1 MKISSTHWKA
11 ALAALAFSMTAP
23 AAAQE
28 STGDA
33 FLDAMLTEE
42 QTSPKPAPAPAP
54 EKLPSTD
61 TQRRGTTAPARAASP
76 APASSKGSSTV
87 MTDELRQAEREL
99 GPATGLFANDI
110 AFEGKTV
117 TSVQVRY
124 IGGTASIPDS
134 RVYDLLQ
141 TVKGGKYSG
150 LRVNAD
156 LERLV
161 TEGVASQ
168 DARVMVQPQGDGVGV
183 IYELRPSKVLGGV
196 GFTGNKRFDE
206 NELRTEAIKLPPGR
220 AINDRALAAARAAL
234 IKYYF
239 EAGYPDTKVTWRM
252 VPTSRPEF
260 RDVIFDIQE
269 GREVSMNEIEFK
281 GNREFDSEQLRQV
294 MQTKERS
301 FFTWITK
308 SGRVDREQV
317 QSDLEAV
324 ENLYRNHGY
333 LHARVTDVKY
343 FDNGDPEG
351 RQKLRMVVTIQEG
364 PRYRV
369 RNVSFGKLSVYTP
382 KQLEPGLSMLNGDIY
397 SLQKVVDDS
406 NMIRKYY
413 GVKGYADANVRP
425 EINEVGVDKN
435 GMRLIDIRYD
445 VDEGNRYRVG
455 RILVRGNTKTKT
467 KVILRELPLKPGDNL
482 NSVDLDVAAK
492 RLENLGYFVPQSL
505 SVTQESSRYAG
516 YRDINIDVEEQ
527 MTGQLTFG
535 VAFSTVENVYLYAT
549 ATQKNFDIGG
559 FTNGV
564 FVGGGQR
571 LTVSG
576 RLGTEYQSASVF
588 LLEPWFLDR
597 KLAFGNEVYYS
608 DSTYLSDYY
617 RQQNFG
623 YAVSLR
629 RALDD
634 FQSVKLEYRIEQYML
649 DEEYDAPPFF
659 RENSGDYTRSH
670 LRLSYEFDSRDAVI
684 TPRKGGNFLAYVG
697 YSGPGSTVQTYTV
710 GMSGSVYYNSFWD
723 SIFSINFGAE
733 AIDTVDNDK
742 QVPLFERCYLG
753 GPNNMRGY
761 RFRDLGMVDKELA
774 GDETMGGRSCAY
786 AQFEVSLP
794 IIEAFR
800 FAMFMD
806 VGYISDK
813 LKSFDSDGISVD
825 CGIGLRLNLPMGP
838 IAVDYAI
845 PLKTGNGIDDG
856 GQFQFYADYKY

>member
-1 MKISSTHWKA
+1 MHWKSA
-11 ALAALAFSMTAP
+11 LTALALSMTLP
-23 AAAQE
+23 AYAQD

-42 QTSPKPAPAPAP
+42 QTDSTPQPEPKSEDGQAGDAKPAAGAAGAQQT
-54 EKLPSTD
+54 SASASQD
-61 TQRRGTTAPARAASP
+61 FQTA
-76 APASSKGSSTV
+76 
-87 MTDELRQAEREL
+87 QQEL
-99 GPATGLFANDI
+99 GPSTGLFVNDA

-124 IGGTASIPDS
+124 IGGKASIPDS

-141 TVKGGKYSG
+141 TEKGGKYSS

-161 TEGVASQ
+161 KEGVAS
-168 DARVMVQPQGDGVGV
+168 DDVRVLVQPQGGGVSV
-183 IYELRPSKVLGGV
+183 VYELRPSKVLGGV
-196 GFTGNKRFDE
+196 GFTGNKRFTS
-206 NELRTEAIKLPPGR
+206 NKLRADAIKLPPGR
-220 AINDRALAAARAAL
+220 AINDRSLAKARADI

-239 EAGYPDTKVTWRM
+239 EAGYPDTKVTWRK
-252 VPTSRPEF
+252 VATSRPEF
-260 RDVIFDIQE
+260 QDVIFDIQE
-269 GREVSMNEIEFK
+269 GREVSMNEITFK
-281 GNREFDSEQLRQV
+281 GNKYFDGEQLRQV
-294 MQTKERS
+294 MKTKERGI
-301 FFTWITK
+301 FTWVTK

-317 QSDLEAV
+317 LSDLEAV

-333 LHARVTDVKY
+333 LHATVQDVKY
-343 FDNGDPEG
+343 YDNGDPKG
-351 RQKLRMVVTIQEG
+351 RQKLRMEVTINEG

-382 KQLEPGLSMLNGDIY
+382 KQLEPGLSMINGDVY
-397 SLQKVVDDS
+397 SLQKVVDDT

-413 GVKGYADANVRP
+413 GVKGYADAQVRP
-425 EINEVGVDKN
+425 EINEVGVDGKGN
-435 GMRLIDIRYD
+435 RLIDIRYD
-445 VDEGNRYRVG
+445 VEEGSRYRVG
-455 RILVRGNTKTKT
+455 RVVVRGNTKTKT

-482 NSVDLDVAAK
+482 NSVDLEVAAK

-505 SVTQESSRYAG
+505 SVTQSNSRYAG

-535 VAFSTVENVYLYAT
+535 IAFSTVENVYLYAT

-559 FTNGV
+559 LFNGV

-571 LTVSG
+571 LTVTG
-576 RLGTEYQSASVF
+576 KLGTEYQSASVY

-597 KLAFGNEVYYS
+597 KLALGNEIYYS

-617 RQQNFG
+617 TQQNFG
-623 YAVSLR
+623 YAISLR
-629 RALDD
+629 RALDE
-634 FQSVKLEYRIEQYML
+634 FQSLKLEYRLEQYTI
-649 DEEYDAPPFF
+649 DEEGDAPQFF
-659 RENSGDYTRSH
+659 RDNSGDFTRSH
-670 LRLSYEFDSRDAVI
+670 LRFSYEYDSRDAVI
-684 TPRKGGNFLAYVG
+684 TPRKGGNFVAYLG
-697 YSGPGSTVQTYTV
+697 YSGPGSTVETYTAGV
-710 GMSGSVYYNSFWD
+710 NGSVYYNSIWD
-723 SIFSINFGAE
+723 SIFSINFGAQV
-733 AIDTVDNDK
+733 IDTVDGDK
-742 QVPLFERCYLG
+742 EVPLFERCYLG

-761 RFRDLGMVDKELA
+761 RYRDLGMVNSAYA
-774 GDETMGGRSCAY
+774 GDETMGGRSSAY
-786 AQFEVSLP
+786 AQFEVTVP
-794 IIEAFR
+794 IMEAFR

-813 LKSFDSDGISVD
+813 VSSLDSNGISVD